1 MNGTDTTA
9 TITYTTYTARVA
21 GQRGTLHVGAGVAF
35 FLPKGAAPAAAR
47 FVPVR
52 ETFAVLDGDDL
63 LVRLSDGGVVR
74 ARKGLEVARALRG
87 LGVLT
92 YREGRVVAL

>member
-9 TITYTTYTARVA
+9 TTTYTTYTARVA

-92 YREGRVVAL
+92 YREGRVVTV